1 MSAHSRFT
9 ALREVVRAAARAAEG
24 ESTLSLGLDRLC
36 ATARMRGVPER
47 LLRPFLVIAARHWS
61 DETLPLTL
69 SRQLA
74 VGNGTA
80 EANAR
85 LLTLLAE
92 RVGLSGESTS
102 DALLLGDAA
111 LLAGLYGTLGAFP
124 LRLPLAATASATD
137 AGTGL
142 PLYLRARGGVLGI
155 VPLGPL
161 AELVRNNSRRWSDGT
176 HTWRVPRRELML
188 TLLAARLGD
197 PLAHPDPP
205 LWHHLALLLQLWPE
219 AEGREMVLE
228 HAARLGLLSQVGRG
242 LAVLGH
248 LFPELQSWAGSGRIQ
263 LSLLARSLAVPLAA
277 RALVGAAFEEEPAP
291 PAEEPPARLAQAA
304 WPARSW

>member
-24 ESTLSLGLDRLC
+24 ESTVSIGLDRLC

-69 SRQLA
+69 SRQLV
-74 VGNGTA
+74 VGDGTA
-80 EANAR
+80 ESNRR
-85 LLTLLAE
+85 LLDMLAE

-124 LRLPLAATASATD
+124 LRLPLAATASAVD
-137 AGTGL
+137 AGAGL
-142 PLYLRARGGVLGI
+142 PLYLHARGGMLGVL
-155 VPLGPL
+155 PLDALG
-161 AELVRNNSRRWSDGT
+161 ELVRNNSRRWNDGT
-176 HTWRVPRRELML
+176 QTWRVPRRELML

-197 PLAHPDPP
+197 PMAHPDPP
-205 LWHHLALLLQLWPE
+205 LGHPLALLLMLWPE
-219 AEGREMVLE
+219 AEGRDLVLE
-228 HAARLGLLSQVGRG
+228 HAARLGLLAQVGRG
-242 LAVLGH
+242 LAVVGH
-248 LFPELQSWAGSGRIQ
+248 LFPELQGWPGSGRIQ

-277 RALVGAAFEEEPAP
+277 RALVGAAFEEEAAVIEAATLPPPLAAHPAH
-291 PAEEPPARLAQAA
+291 
-304 WPARSW
+304 SG

>member
-24 ESTLSLGLDRLC
+24 ESATAVGLDRLC
-36 ATARMRGVPER
+36 AQARQRGVPER
-47 LLRPFLVIAARHWS
+47 LLRPSLVIAARSWS

-74 VGNGTA
+74 VSDGT
-80 EANAR
+80 EVFNVR
-85 LLTLLAE
+85 LLAMLAE
-92 RVGLSGESTS
+92 RVGLAGESTS
-102 DALLLGDAA
+102 DALLLGDAG
-111 LLAGLYGTLGAFP
+111 LLAGLYGSLGAFP
-124 LRLPLAATASATD
+124 LRLPLAATLSATD
-137 AGTGL
+137 GGGDG
-142 PLYLRARGGVLGI
+142 PLYLRGRGGVLGV

-161 AELVRNNSRRWSDGT
+161 AELVRHNSRRWNDGT
-176 HTWRVPRRELML
+176 QSWRVPRRELML

-205 LWHHLALLLQLWPE
+205 LWHHLALLLLLWPE
-219 AEGREMVLE
+219 NEGRGLVLE
-228 HAARLGLLSQVGRG
+228 HAARLGLLAQVGRG

-248 LFPELQSWAGSGRIQ
+248 LFPELQGWAGGGQIQ

-277 RALVGAAFEEEPAP
+277 RALVGAAFNEEPEQVETDTA
-291 PAEEPPARLAQAA
+291 ALAAQPAR
-304 WPARSW
+304 

>member
-24 ESTLSLGLDRLC
+24 ESSTAVGLDRLC
-36 ATARMRGVPER
+36 ARARQRGVQER
-47 LLRPFLVIAARHWS
+47 LLRPSLVIAARAWS

-74 VGNGTA
+74 ISEGTA
-80 EANAR
+80 AFNAR
-85 LLTLLAE
+85 LLSMLAE
-92 RVGLSGESTS
+92 RVGFAGEPTS
-102 DALLLGDAA
+102 DAMLLGDAA
-111 LLAGLYGTLGAFP
+111 LLAGLYGSLGAFP
-124 LRLPLAATASATD
+124 LRLPLAATLSATD
-137 AGTGL
+137 GGGE
-142 PLYLRARGGVLGI
+142 PLYLRGRGGVLGV

-161 AELVRNNSRRWSDGT
+161 AELVRNNSRRWNDGVQ
-176 HTWRVPRRELML
+176 TWRVPRRELML

-205 LWHHLALLLQLWPE
+205 LWHHLALLLLLWPE
-219 AEGREMVLE
+219 NEGRQLVLE
-228 HAARLGLLSQVGRG
+228 HAARLGLLAQVGRG

-248 LFPELQSWAGSGRIQ
+248 LFPELQRWAGGGRIQ

-277 RALVGAAFEEEPAP
+277 RALVGAAFEEEPEPVEAP
-291 PAEEPPARLAQAA
+291 AALAQ
-304 WPARSW
+304 PAH

>member
-24 ESTLSLGLDRLC
+24 ESATAVGLDGLC
-36 ATARMRGVPER
+36 ALARQRGVPER
-47 LLRPFLVIAARHWS
+47 LLRPSLVIAARAWS

-74 VGNGTA
+74 MSEGTA
-80 EANAR
+80 GYNAR
-85 LLTLLAE
+85 LLAMLAE
-92 RVGLSGESTS
+92 RLGLAGESTT
-102 DALLLGDAA
+102 DALLLGDAG
-111 LLAGLYGTLGAFP
+111 LLAGLYGSLGAFP
-124 LRLPLAATASATD
+124 LRLPLAATMSATD
-137 AGTGL
+137 SGDGL
-142 PLYLRARGGVLGI
+142 PLYLRAKGGVLGI

-161 AELVRNNSRRWSDGT
+161 VELVRHNSRRWNDGT

-188 TLLAARLGD
+188 TLLASRLGD

-205 LWHHLALLLQLWPE
+205 LWHHLALLLLLWPE
-219 AEGREMVLE
+219 NEGRDVVLE
-228 HAARLGLLSQVGRG
+228 NAARLGLLAQVGRG

-248 LFPELQSWAGSGRIQ
+248 LFPELQGWAGGGQIQ

-277 RALVGAAFEEEPAP
+277 RALVGAAFEEEPEPVEAP
-291 PAEEPPARLAQAA
+291 AALAQPAR
-304 WPARSW
+304 

>member
-24 ESTLSLGLDRLC
+24 ESATAVDLDHLC
-36 ATARMRGVPER
+36 AQARQRGVAER
-47 LLRPFLVIAARHWS
+47 LLRPSLVIAARSWS

-74 VGNGTA
+74 VSEGTA
-80 EANAR
+80 AFNAR
-85 LLTLLAE
+85 LLSLLAE
-92 RVGLSGESTS
+92 RVGLAGESTS
-102 DALLLGDAA
+102 GALLLGDAG
-111 LLAGLYGTLGAFP
+111 LLAGLYGSLGAFP
-124 LRLPLAATASATD
+124 LRLPLAATTSATD
-137 AGTGL
+137 TGPDGL
-142 PLYLRARGGVLGI
+142 PLYLRARGGVLGL

-161 AELVRNNSRRWSDGT
+161 AELVRNNSRRWNDGAR
-176 HTWRVPRRELML
+176 TWRVPRRELML

-205 LWHHLALLLQLWPE
+205 LWHHLALLLMLWPE
-219 AEGREMVLE
+219 AEGREVVLE
-228 HAARLGLLSQVGRG
+228 HAARLGLLAQVGRG

-248 LFPELQSWAGSGRIQ
+248 LFPELQGWAGGGQIQ

-277 RALVGAAFEEEPAP
+277 RALVGAAFEEEPE
-291 PAEEPPARLAQAA
+291 PAETAMVEAIAQPAR
-304 WPARSW
+304 